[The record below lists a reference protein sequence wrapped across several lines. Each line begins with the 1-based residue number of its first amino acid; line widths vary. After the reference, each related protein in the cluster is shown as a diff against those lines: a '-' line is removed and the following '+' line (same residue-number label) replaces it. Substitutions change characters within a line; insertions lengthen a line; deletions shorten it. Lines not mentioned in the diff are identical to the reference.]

1 MFDYQEAEANYW
13 YNKFRSLEAK
23 TPYVGTF
30 DLAEQ
35 KVVVYNKK
43 DWKAFVADVRE
54 QMMEEDEEFFADM
67 SDDSL
72 MECWNDEF
80 FWNYL

>member
-1 MFDYQEAEANYW
+1 MKNA
-13 YNKFRSLEAK
+13 
-23 TPYVGTF
+23 YVGTF

-35 KVVVYNKK
+35 QVVVYTKEEW
-43 DWKAFVADVRE
+43 DAFVADVRE
-54 QMMEEDEEFFADM
+54 QMMEEDEEFFGLM
-67 SDDSL
+67 SDDEL

>member
-1 MFDYQEAEANYW
+1 MKNA
-13 YNKFRSLEAK
+13 
-23 TPYVGTF
+23 YVGTF

-35 KVVVYNKK
+35 RVVIYTKEEW
-43 DWKAFVADVRE
+43 DDFVDGVRE
-54 QMMEEDEEFFADM
+54 EMLQENDYTFAVM

-72 MECWNDEF
+72 LECWNDEF

>member
-1 MFDYQEAEANYW
+1 MKNA
-13 YNKFRSLEAK
+13 
-23 TPYVGTF
+23 YVGAF

-35 KVVVYNKK
+35 SVVVYTKE
-43 DWKAFVADVRE
+43 DWEAFVADVRE
-54 QMMEEDEEFFADM
+54 QMVEEDEEFFAYC
-67 SDDSL
+67 SDDAL

>member
-1 MFDYQEAEANYW
+1 MKNA
-13 YNKFRSLEAK
+13 
-23 TPYVGTF
+23 YVGTF

-35 KVVVYNKK
+35 RVVIYTKEEW
-43 DWKAFVADVRE
+43 DAFVADVRE
-54 QMMEEDEEFFADM
+54 QMMEVDEEFF
-67 SDDSL
+67 SWCEDDSL

>member
-1 MFDYQEAEANYW
+1 MTDFNVVKE
-13 YNKFRSLEAK
+13 L
-23 TPYVGTF
+23 PYVGAF

-35 KVVVYNKK
+35 KVVVYTKSQW
-43 DWKAFVADVRE
+43 DAFVADVRE
-54 QMMEEDEEFFADM
+54 QMMEEHEVFGSM
-67 SDDSL
+67 SDDEL